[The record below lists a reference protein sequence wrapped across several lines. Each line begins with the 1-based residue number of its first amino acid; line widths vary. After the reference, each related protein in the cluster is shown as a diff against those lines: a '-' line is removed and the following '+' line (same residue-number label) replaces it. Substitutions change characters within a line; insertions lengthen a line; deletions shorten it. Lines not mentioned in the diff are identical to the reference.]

1 VMRILPPLLLSR
13 LAPNLY
19 ALRAL
24 QGRKYRRVAMMQV
37 GRKTLPPA
45 AWWYIED
52 KSLQRYL
59 YLKLED

>member
-1 VMRILPPLLLSR
+1 MMRIMPPLLLSR

-45 AWWYIED
+45 MWWYIED
-52 KSLQRYL
+52 
-59 YLKLED
+59 